1 MSNAVRSLL
10 IKVGAISTLMFIGL
24 TLAPSAQA
32 ESTLDK
38 INRTGVFLAGVRYD
52 FPPVGT
58 VDDAGK
64 PTGFGPALA
73 KIFADKLGAK
83 VQYVQ
88 VTSKSRIPLLQN
100 GSIDADIGPT
110 TPTVD
115 RNKVVDFTIPY
126 VWDGD
131 SLIVYKGASLNI
143 KDYAPPKKIATTQGS
158 LFGTLVKELVPNAE
172 LVLFQEFPDTLVA
185 LINHKVDAVATNHFN
200 AVTFVKKY
208 PQLVVGNDYFQDPWA
223 IGIRQD
229 DTKWRNFL
237 NFTMQEMWKS
247 GEYQKLYAQYF
258 GELPA
263 FHMWSEF
270 RLQPGIGGV
279 D

>member
-1 MSNAVRSLL
+1 MLKVTRSLL
-10 IKVGAISTLMFIGL
+10 LCIGVF
-24 TLAPSAQA
+24 APLICVSFAPIASAQT

-38 INRTGVFLAGVRYD
+38 IKRTGVFLAGIRYD
-52 FPPVGT
+52 YPPVGS

-73 KIFADKLGAK
+73 KIFADKLGVK

-88 VTSKSRIPLLQN
+88 VTSKTRIPLLQN

-110 TPTVD
+110 TPTVE
-115 RNKVVDFTIPY
+115 RNQVVDFTIPY
-126 VWDGD
+126 VWDGA
-131 SLIVYKGASLNI
+131 SFVVRKGSSVNI
-143 KDYAPPKKIATTQGS
+143 KDYGPPKKIATVQGS
-158 LFGTLVKELVPNAE
+158 QFVNYVKELVPNAE
-172 LVLFQEFPDTLVA
+172 FVIFQEYPEA
-185 LINHKVDAVATNHFN
+185 LTALNNHKVDAVATNHFSG
-200 AVTFVKKY
+200 VTYTKKY
-208 PQLVVGNDYFQDPWA
+208 PDLVVGNDYFKDPWA

-247 GEYQKLYAQYF
+247 GEYQKLFAQYF
-258 GELPA
+258 DEAPA

>member
-1 MSNAVRSLL
+1 MSKAVRSLL
-10 IKVGAISTLMFIGL
+10 IKVGAIATLMFIGL

-32 ESTLDK
+32 ENTLDK
-38 INRTGVFLAGVRYD
+38 IHRTGVFLAGVRYD

-73 KIFADKLGAK
+73 KSFADKLGVK

-88 VTSKSRIPLLQN
+88 VTSKSRIPLLLN

-110 TPTVD
+110 TPTVE

-143 KDYAPPKKIATTQGS
+143 TDYAPP
-158 LFGTLVKELVPNAE
+158 
-172 LVLFQEFPDTLVA
+172 QEDRDHARQPVCQFSQRACSKCRACA
-185 LINHKVDAVATNHFN
+185 L
-200 AVTFVKKY
+200 
-208 PQLVVGNDYFQDPWA
+208 
-223 IGIRQD
+223 
-229 DTKWRNFL
+229 
-237 NFTMQEMWKS
+237 
-247 GEYQKLYAQYF
+247 
-258 GELPA
+258 
-263 FHMWSEF
+263 
-270 RLQPGIGGV
+270 PGIPRYPGSARQSQS
-279 D
+279 

>member
-1 MSNAVRSLL
+1 MSKAVRSLL
-10 IKVGAISTLMFIGL
+10 HDIGAVVVLMVIGL
-24 TLAPSAQA
+24 VLAASAQA
-32 ESTLDK
+32 ESTFDK
-38 INRTGVFLAGVRYD
+38 IKRTGVFLAGVRYD
-52 FPPVGT
+52 FPPVGS
-58 VDDAGK
+58 VDNAGK

-73 KIFADKLGAK
+73 KIFAEKLGVK
-83 VQYVQ
+83 VEYVQ
-88 VTSKSRIPLLQN
+88 VTSKTRIPLLQN

-110 TPTVD
+110 TPTVE
-115 RNKVVDFTIPY
+115 RNQVVDFTIPY
-126 VWDGD
+126 VWDGA
-131 SLIVYKGASLNI
+131 SFLVHKGASVNI

-158 LFGTLVKELVPNAE
+158 LFVNYVKELVPNADF
-172 LVLFQEFPDTLVA
+172 VLFQEYPDALVA
-185 LINHKVDAVATNHFN
+185 LVNHKVDAVATNHFS
-200 AVTFVKKY
+200 AVAFTKKY
-208 PQLVVGNDYFQDPWA
+208 PELVVGNDYFKDPWA

-258 GELPA
+258 DEAPA